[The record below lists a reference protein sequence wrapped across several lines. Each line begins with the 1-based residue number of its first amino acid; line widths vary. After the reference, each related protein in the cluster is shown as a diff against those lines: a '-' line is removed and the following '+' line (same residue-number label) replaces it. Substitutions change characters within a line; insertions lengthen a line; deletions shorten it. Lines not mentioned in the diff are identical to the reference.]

1 MKEQERYKIGT
12 LIDDKGKIGVIYR
25 IIEAGTLDTM
35 SAIID
40 WRLNYEI
47 YYLDGNI
54 TIMGHNTISRLI
66 DSGVLR
72 FLNSEEYD
80 AFLKR

>member
-1 MKEQERYKIGT
+1 MKDQNRYKIGT
-12 LIDDKGKIGVIYR
+12 LINDKGKIGVIYR
-25 IIEAGTLDTM
+25 VIEAGTLDTT

-47 YYLDGNI
+47 YYLDGDI
-54 TIMGHNTISRLI
+54 TIMGHDTISRLI
-66 DSGVLR
+66 NAGTIR
-72 FLNSEEYD
+72 FIDLEEYN